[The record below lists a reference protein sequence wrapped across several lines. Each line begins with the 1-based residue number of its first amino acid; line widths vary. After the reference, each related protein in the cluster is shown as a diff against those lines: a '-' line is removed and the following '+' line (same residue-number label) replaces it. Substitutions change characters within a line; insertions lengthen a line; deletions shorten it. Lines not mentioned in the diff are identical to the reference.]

1 MAKTATEPKIIE
13 DAEEARQADYHVRLL
28 DRLLL
33 LAVPY
38 YVVIA
43 AFMVWLHVPLGVAVL
58 IAALGIG
65 GNVWFRRYFR
75 RRSKLVL
82 RNFLDPITGELS
94 VPGGAKPLRW
104 IDVLRVATRTW
115 GRPRRGSPT

>member
-13 DAEEARQADYHVRLL
+13 DAEEARQADYNARLL
-28 DRLLL
+28 NRLLM

-38 YVVIA
+38 YLLISV
-43 AFMVWLHVPLGVAVL
+43 FMVWIHVPVPVAVL
-58 IAALGIG
+58 IAAAAIG
-65 GNVWFRRYFR
+65 GNVWLRRYFK

-94 VPGGAKPLRW
+94 VPGGAKPVRW
-104 IDVLRVATRTW
+104 IDVLRAATGTRA
-115 GRPRRGSPT
+115 RQRRGSPT